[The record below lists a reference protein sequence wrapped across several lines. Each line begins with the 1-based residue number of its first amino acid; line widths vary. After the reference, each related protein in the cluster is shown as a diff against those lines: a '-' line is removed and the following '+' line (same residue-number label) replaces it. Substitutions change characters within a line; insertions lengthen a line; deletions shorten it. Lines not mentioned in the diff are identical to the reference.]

1 MRRRDIVAFFGVA
14 AALAGTLA
22 GEIARAQHDTISTA
36 QYIMPDC
43 RAFVGPALHRGRCC
57 GIVEGL
63 VFAGKGVCAPK
74 TSTTEQAVQIVMQYI
89 EKRPARLDQ
98 NFIALALDAL
108 KATWPCRSQSSLGD
122 DLLPR

>member
-63 VFAGKGVCAPK
+63 VFAGKGVALLRHQRLSKPYRLLCNTSKTGPEFYCAG
-74 TSTTEQAVQIVMQYI
+74 S
-89 EKRPARLDQ
+89 
-98 NFIALALDAL
+98 
-108 KATWPCRSQSSLGD
+108 
-122 DLLPR
+122 